1 MSPEFIALQQA
12 VAGRYSLDRELGRG
26 GMGVVF
32 LARDVAL
39 ERPVAIKLLPP
50 ALARVAGAR
59 ERFLRE
65 ARLAARLSHPH
76 IVPIHAVEQH
86 DALAFFVMAFVDGET
101 LGDRVRRAGALP
113 PAALARVL
121 REVAWALG
129 HAHAH
134 GIVHRDVKPE
144 NILLERSAEANG
156 VGRALVTDFGIA
168 LPTSEATVS
177 AGRGTPAFMSPE
189 QAAGHTVDAR
199 SDIYSLGVT
208 AWVAATG
215 ALPWTNDGARLLA
228 WEGKA
233 AVPRLAEVA
242 PKVPAPLAAAIERC
256 LAPDR
261 AARWESADAL
271 AASLAERQ
279 LPTVARLPAPLR
291 RWVRDAQD
299 VGLDVVTSG
308 AGMGSSLAVLGLGQ
322 AMGGTIDD
330 IFTYVVFLSVAAIF
344 GALGLTRGVQL
355 LIAAREVQASG
366 FDRDAA
372 RAAML
377 VDEQAHAD
385 ADEGLATGFT
395 RHDAMLLVASAI
407 GMVKGTWLM
416 VNFDYLGLAGAALAV
431 AAPTVFIRHLA
442 RRRGRIERL
451 WRRVID
457 GPVGRFVFRIGRLGM
472 KAPTLPAPYAGEP
485 TALAVGRAVDHL
497 WAQLPAGDRELLGDV
512 PALVQRLEARALAL
526 RAGADADPA
535 RRAQLVETVATLE
548 AVRLDL
554 LRLRARQLEA
564 EGMTTTLAQAERVAA
579 YVDEVL
585 TPI

>member
-50 ALARVAGAR
+50 ALARTSGAR

-86 DALAFFVMAFVDGET
+86 DELAFFVMAFVDGET
-101 LGDRVRRAGALP
+101 LGDRVRRAGPLP

-121 REVAWALG
+121 REVGWALG

-144 NILLERSAEANG
+144 NILLERSAEPNG

-189 QAAGHTVDAR
+189 QAAGRTVDAR
-199 SDIYSLGVT
+199 SDLYSLGVT

-215 ALPWTNDGARLLA
+215 TLPWANDGARLLA

-233 AVPRLAEVA
+233 AVPRLAGLA
-242 PKVPAPLAAAIERC
+242 PKVPAPLASAIERC
-256 LAPDR
+256 LAADP

-271 AASLAERQ
+271 AAALHDSAVGVVQ
-279 LPTVARLPAPLR
+279 VPVALR
-291 RWVRDAQD
+291 RWVREADA

-308 AGMGSSLAVLGLGQ
+308 AGVASSLAVMGTAV
-322 AMGGTIDD
+322 AMGGTISD
-330 IFTYVVFLSVAAIF
+330 VFSMVMFSTVAAVF
-344 GALGLTRGVQL
+344 SALGVTRMLQL
-355 LIAAREVQASG
+355 AAATRDLRRDG
-366 FDRDAA
+366 FDRAAA
-372 RAAML
+372 RGAMQQE
-377 VDEQAHAD
+377 EQAR
-385 ADEGLATGFT
+385 ADEHGQRAFGAQ
-395 RHDAMLLVASAI
+395 DALVTLVAAGSLVVSTGAMI
-407 GMVKGTWLM
+407 VET
-416 VNFDYLGLAGAALAV
+416 GAAGLMGGAMAV
-431 AAPTVFIRHLA
+431 AAPAVLA
-442 RRRGRIERL
+442 RHAAQRHGRLERL
-451 WRRVID
+451 WHRMLGGTMGRVL
-457 GPVGRFVFRIGRLGM
+457 FALGHPGFG
-472 KAPTLPAPYAGEP
+472 KRVVRAPWAGEP

-497 WAQLPAGDRELLGDV
+497 WAQLPAGDRQVLGDV

-526 RAGADADPA
+526 RESAAADPA
-535 RRAQLVETVATLE
+535 RRAQLTETVATLE